1 MRTALALFAI
11 LLPGLLRADDI
22 RPDASGAPIF
32 QVFPLIENSS
42 NNVSIDHDHL
52 LLSVDKVSDIFLKKD
67 LRRVR
72 LVLTADD
79 SRALA
84 AILNRFDGVG
94 ITAGD
99 TVALISG
106 HTGFNGSLTFDNPV
120 AAYLRQRF
128 HVKPGSNEVDAPPAS
143 PFAMP
148 NP

>member
-1 MRTALALFAI
+1 VKLLTLLTFLCPAMLA
-11 LLPGLLRADDI
+11 ADDI

-42 NNVSIDHDHL
+42 NNVSLDHDHL

-67 LRRVR
+67 QRRVR
-72 LVLTADD
+72 IVLTADD
-79 SRALA
+79 TRALT

-99 TVALISG
+99 SVALISG

-128 HVKPGSNEVDAPPAS
+128 HVKPGSNEIDAPPVS
-143 PFAMP
+143 PFAAP

>member
-1 MRTALALFAI
+1 MKRILVLLALLGFAA
-11 LLPGLLRADDI
+11 LRADDF

-32 QVFPLIENSS
+32 QVFPLIENPS
-42 NNVSIDHDHL
+42 NNVSLDHGHL

-72 LVLTADD
+72 VVLTTDD
-79 SRALA
+79 ARAFA
-84 AILNRFDGVG
+84 SILDRFDAVG

-99 TVALISG
+99 YVALISG

-128 HVKPGSNEVDAPPAS
+128 HVKPGSNEVDAPPAN
-143 PFAMP
+143 PFAAP
-148 NP
+148 SE